1 MSKYKKMIDK
11 YAPQLMELRN
21 MEAGLAECKAG
32 LLIMQIMDDTTKR
45 LKNRVSDLYDE
56 LIKWDSE

>member
-1 MSKYKKMIDK
+1 MIDK

>member
-1 MSKYKKMIDK
+1 MSKYTKMVDK
-11 YAPQLMELRN
+11 YAPQIMELRN
-21 MEAGLAECKAG
+21 MEADLAECKAG
-32 LLIMQIMDDTTKR
+32 LLIMKIMDDTTKR